1 MSPESRPSAPART
14 RFVSL
19 ARRDERLTE
28 IMDDPNCDPERL
40 RRTLQGFGLVNRA
53 VASWG
58 RVYRTHLRPV
68 LAAASAGAGRGRPAR
83 VLDVGCG
90 GGDVLRRIV
99 ASAARD
105 GIAVQGV
112 GIDPDPRA
120 IAVAAGAPRMPGV
133 AYRQCFSSDLVA
145 AGERFDVVLSNH
157 LLHHLA
163 ADELSGLLA
172 DSEALATGL
181 AVHSDIARSRL
192 AYAAFAIGA
201 VPVSPGTLL
210 RVDGLRSI
218 RRSYTP
224 MELAAALPPGW
235 NAERV
240 GLFRLLAVQRPRTP
254 GGAGARVR

>member
-1 MSPESRPSAPART
+1 MSPESPGAARART

-28 IMDDPNCDPERL
+28 IMDDPDCDPDRL

-68 LAAASAGAGRGRPAR
+68 LAAASVESGRRGAVR

-105 GIAVQGV
+105 GIAVEGV

-120 IAVAAGAPRMPGV
+120 IAVATGAPRVPGV
-133 AYRQCFSSDLVA
+133 VYRQCYSSALVA
-145 AGERFDVVLSNH
+145 DGERFDVVLSNH

-172 DSEALATGL
+172 DSEALATRL

-224 MELAAALPPGW
+224 DELAAALPAGW
-235 NAERV
+235 RAERV
-240 GLFRLLAVQRPRTP
+240 GPFRLLAVQRRSTPPRD
-254 GGAGARVR
+254 AARVR